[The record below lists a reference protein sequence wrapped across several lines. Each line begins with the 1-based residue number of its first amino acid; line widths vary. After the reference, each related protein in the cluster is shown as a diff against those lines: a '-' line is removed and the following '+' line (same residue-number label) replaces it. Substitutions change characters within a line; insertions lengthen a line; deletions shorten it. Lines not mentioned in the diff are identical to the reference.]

1 MRVRRTLTAATGLL
15 AASALALAG
24 CASSTPEDD
33 AAPAAEETA
42 DQFPITIEHALGT
55 TTIEEAPTR
64 VATWGWGSTE
74 AAIASGVFPV
84 AVAEQVWTVGE
95 DALLPWVENAYEE
108 AGEELPVILDD
119 SAAGEEVPYEQFAEV
134 APDLIVAT
142 YSGLTEEQ
150 YALLEEIAPVVAYPD
165 APWTTPWDD
174 NITLT
179 AEALGRSEAGAQVLT
194 EFEDYTA
201 GIAAE
206 HPEFEGK
213 TIAAIVDDPQNG
225 QIFVYNSA
233 DPRAGFLEKLGFTT
247 APAVDELDPTGGEDF
262 FYTLSYEELDKLE
275 SDVVVAYT
283 YTEEQAEALPDSKEL
298 SALPA
303 LEDGMVAQVVGTVNV
318 SSVSPPTALS
328 YDWPEGV
335 PALAEDLGELLG

>member
-24 CASSTPEDD
+24 CASSSPEDD

-55 TTIEEAPTR
+55 TTIEEEPTR

-74 AAIASGVFPV
+74 AAIASGVYPV
-84 AVAEQVWTVGE
+84 AVAEQIWTVGE
-95 DALLPWVENAYEE
+95 DALLPWVETAYEE
-108 AGEELPVILDD
+108 AGEELPVLLDD
-119 SAAGEEVPYEQFAEV
+119 SAGGEEVPYEQFAET
-134 APDLIVAT
+134 APDLIIAT

-150 YALLEEIAPVVAYPD
+150 YALLEEIAPVVAYPE
-165 APWTTPWDD
+165 APWTTPWDE

-179 AEALGRSEAGAQVLT
+179 AEALGRSEAGADVLA
-194 EFEDYTA
+194 EFEDYAA
-201 GIAAE
+201 GIAAD

-225 QIFVYNSA
+225 QIFVYNSS

-303 LEDGMVAQVVGTVNV
+303 LRDGMVAQVVGTVNV

-335 PALAEDLGELLG
+335 PALAENLGELLG